1 MMRSLGADHVIDYMV
16 EDFTQNGQQYDL
28 ILAVN
33 GYHPISD
40 YLRALSPEG
49 IYVVA
54 GGSMFQPFQSAL
66 QGRRNSKTG
75 SQKTYVIS
83 LTQSQEDLIF
93 MKELLEAGKVV
104 PVIDG
109 CYPLS
114 KAAEAFQ
121 YYEKVHPKGKV
132 VITVE

>member
-1 MMRSLGADHVIDYMV
+1 MSLITQR

-54 GGSMFQPFQSAL
+54 GGSMLQLFQAAR
-66 QGRRNSKTG
+66 QGRQNFKDREPEN
-75 SQKTYVIS
+75 ICR
-83 LTQSQEDLIF
+83 F
-93 MKELLEAGKVV
+93 AGAK
-104 PVIDG
+104 
-109 CYPLS
+109 
-114 KAAEAFQ
+114 
-121 YYEKVHPKGKV
+121 PKGFDLYER
-132 VITVE
+132 TP